1 MSSTMPSYRRQPIL
15 IVIGTRVKNMLYWST
30 ADEFA
35 MHLMGSQKILIQCD
49 FDGTVTEEDIS
60 FLILDTF
67 AQGNWRKL
75 LEDYLENKISVDHF
89 NKQAFTMVRAS
100 KETLIEFVRTKAQI
114 RGGFKQLVDYCHKR
128 GLHLVIVS
136 NGLDFYIDVILDDA
150 GMKNIEVFAAQTKFC
165 HEGIQVQYIG
175 PDGNEASKG
184 LKELYARLFLAEGY
198 RLICLGNGVS
208 DIYPA
213 RLAHHVFARDDLLS
227 HCTKENIA
235 CTPFTDFNDV
245 LEDLR
250 LLTQSRSNA

>member
-1 MSSTMPSYRRQPIL
+1 L
-15 IVIGTRVKNMLYWST
+15 IVIGTRVKNMLYCPT
-30 ADEFA
+30 AHKFT
-35 MHLMGSQKILIQCD
+35 MHLIDSQKTLIQCD

-75 LEDYLENKISVDHF
+75 LEDYRQNNISVDHF

-100 KETLIEFVRTKAQI
+100 KETLTEFVRTKAKI
-114 RGGFKQLVDYCHKR
+114 RRGFKQLTDYCHKR
-128 GLHLVIVS
+128 GFRLVIVS

-150 GMKNIEVFAAQTKFC
+150 GIKDIQVFAAQTKFC
-165 HEGIQVQYIG
+165 HEGIEVQYIG
-175 PDGNEASKG
+175 PDGNEASTG

-198 RLICLGNGVS
+198 RLIYLGNGIS

-235 CTPFTDFNDV
+235 CTPFTDLNDV
-245 LEDLR
+245 VEDVK